1 MNKPNIATNG
11 SVNAHVFRFF
21 NPRYKLII
29 VMMDIKTRIIL
40 NLPHVI
46 HETATIILKKKNLH
60 LNIMKVAKII
70 TPLMN
75 MSK

>member
-1 MNKPNIATNG
+1 
-11 SVNAHVFRFF
+11 
-21 NPRYKLII
+21 
-29 VMMDIKTRIIL
+29 MMDIKTRIIL

-60 LNIMKVAKII
+60 LNVMKVVKII